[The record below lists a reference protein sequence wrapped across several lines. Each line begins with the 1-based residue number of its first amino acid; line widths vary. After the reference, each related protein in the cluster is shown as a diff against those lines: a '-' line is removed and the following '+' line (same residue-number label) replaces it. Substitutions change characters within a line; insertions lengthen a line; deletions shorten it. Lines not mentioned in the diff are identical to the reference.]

1 MTLQKTEENGWL
13 GGVEFMKFNKNF
25 TMEKTFHRPF
35 TLLWKRSKEYKDE
48 STNINKLLVK
58 WIERKAFFH
67 N

>member
-1 MTLQKTEENGWL
+1 
-13 GGVEFMKFNKNF
+13 MKFNKNF